1 MSKLDL
7 ITTQI
12 EFHGNN
18 DLIDVLEKNWLMHD
32 AVWKHARQHLNAK
45 ISVHTSE
52 RLEPHGPV
60 EWSMSVTSPAGR
72 QTFSVSQRTPTG
84 SVLFTKG

>member
-18 DLIDVLEKNWLMHD
+18 IINVLEKNWLIHD
-32 AVWKHARQHLNAK
+32 AVWKHAKQHINAK
-45 ISVHTSE
+45 IAVHTSPRIE
-52 RLEPHGPV
+52 EHGAI
-60 EWSMSVTSPAGR
+60 EWSMSVTSPTGR
-72 QTFSVSQRTPTG
+72 RTFSISQRTPTG
-84 SVLFTKG
+84 SVSFTQG